1 MLPAHNPCKHLI
13 SLNDNVF
20 TAALGPLVSA
30 PGSPS
35 RLISLS
41 QNTSFPLLPQ
51 LTGAVGSQV
60 NHGPSNLISNNIVAG
75 NNLNRVLP
83 PGTTVPVEKSRLGE
97 TEVLLSRQQDRS
109 KQIHAM

>member
-1 MLPAHNPCKHLI
+1 MNSKHLGI
-13 SLNDNVF
+13 DVF
-20 TAALGPLVSA
+20 AATLGPLVSA

-60 NHGPSNLISNNIVAG
+60 NHGPSNLINNNVVTG

-83 PGTTVPVEKSRLGE
+83 PGTSVPVEKSRLGMLNGRRSFVNM
-97 TEVLLSRQQDRS
+97 TTAYSRILIR
-109 KQIHAM
+109 